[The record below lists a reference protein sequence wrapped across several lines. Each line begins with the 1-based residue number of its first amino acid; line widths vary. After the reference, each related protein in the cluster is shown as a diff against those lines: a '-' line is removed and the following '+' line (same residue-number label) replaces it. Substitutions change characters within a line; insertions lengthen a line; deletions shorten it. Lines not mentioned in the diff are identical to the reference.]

1 MLELGK
7 AGPTGGSKKDHNP
20 YYLTPFSIF
29 FLEDLVDAS
38 GFLQLC
44 EFEHPKET
52 GVFFQQE
59 AITREWWREDEARDP
74 WKFWPCVWTNRLKMK
89 EV

>member
-20 YYLTPFSIF
+20 HYLTPFSIF

-44 EFEHPKET
+44 EFEHPKEK
-52 GVFFQQE
+52 GVFF
-59 AITREWWREDEARDP
+59 
-74 WKFWPCVWTNRLKMK
+74 
-89 EV
+89 